1 MKANMTKLKD
11 YCTVTIELN
20 MNCSELYAAS
30 IGTESFLDQDTYSR
44 IGDTEG

>member
-1 MKANMTKLKD
+1 MKSNISNLKD

-30 IGTESFLDQDTYSR
+30 IDTESFLDQDTYSR